1 MIYYTCPKGQK
12 GRQKNM
18 KVKEF
23 KDWKAIHFNGR
34 TVLKS
39 DTRFFSWEQIKR
51 IEELEVL
58 RWSKDERE
66 LWAENTD

>member
-1 MIYYTCPKGQK
+1 
-12 GRQKNM
+12 M

-23 KDWKAIHFNGR
+23 KDWKVIHFNGR

-39 DTRFFSWEQIKR
+39 DTRFSSWEQIKR
-51 IEELEVL
+51 LEELEVL
-58 RWSKDERE
+58 EWSKDERE

>member
-1 MIYYTCPKGQK
+1 
-12 GRQKNM
+12 M

-51 IEELEVL
+51 LEELDVL
-58 RWSKDERE
+58 EWSKDERE